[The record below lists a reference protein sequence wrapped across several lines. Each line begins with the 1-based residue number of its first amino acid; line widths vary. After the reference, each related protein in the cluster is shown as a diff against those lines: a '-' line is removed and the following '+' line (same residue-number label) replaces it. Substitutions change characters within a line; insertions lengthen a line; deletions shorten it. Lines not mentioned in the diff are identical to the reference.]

1 MTSVRRPVLAIP
13 LALSALALAACGAGS
28 SPSAVSP
35 SASPSAAASATVPSP
50 SPSPKPSPAASKSI
64 SSLASKA
71 AQAAQGSRLPSK
83 ILVVI
88 EENHSL
94 SQMRAG
100 MPFLARQSEQYG
112 YATRWSAL
120 THPSEPNY
128 LAIAGGSTF
137 GVRDDGAPSVNAS
150 QVGGAPSVFDQAL
163 DAGKTA
169 ATFAESMPQ
178 SCYDHDA
185 GHYAV
190 RHNPWIYFQR
200 DQAACLAHDVGLSGF
215 APAAAGNALPDVG
228 FLIPNLVH
236 DAHDASLGDADAW
249 LRQQLT
255 PVLHSADFTSGRLVV
270 VVTADEDDKHSGN
283 IVLTSVLSTR
293 LHHKVVS
300 APLTHYSL
308 TRFIGQVLHLPPLG
322 QGTSAPDMRAA
333 FGF

>member
-1 MTSVRRPVLAIP
+1 VTSVRRPALAIP
-13 LALSALALAACGAGS
+13 LALAALALAACGAGS
-28 SPSAVSP
+28 KASDASP
-35 SASPSAAASATVPSP
+35 SASPSAAASATGRSPSP
-50 SPSPKPSPAASKSI
+50 SPSPSPASSKGI

-71 AQAAQGSRLPSK
+71 AKTARGSRLPSK

-100 MPFLARQSEQYG
+100 MPFLAGLSEQYG

-137 GVRDDGAPSVNAS
+137 RVTDDGAPSRNAP
-150 QVGGAPSVFDQAL
+150 QVGQAPSVFDQAL
-163 DAGKTA
+163 GAGKSA

-178 SCYDHDA
+178 NCYDHDA
-185 GHYAV
+185 GNYAV
-190 RHNPWIYFQR
+190 RHNPWVYFGR
-200 DQAACLAHDVGLSGF
+200 GRATCLAHDVGLSGF
-215 APAAAGNALPDVG
+215 AAAAAANALPDVA

-236 DAHDASLGDADAW
+236 DAHDSSLGDADAW
-249 LRQQLT
+249 LQQQLT
-255 PVLHSADFTSGRLVV
+255 PVLHSADFSSGRLVV

-308 TRFIGQVLHLPPLG
+308 TRFIAQVLHQPPLG
-322 QGTSAPDMRAA
+322 QGKDAPDMRTA